1 MLEALAI
8 GGWLVA
14 LVLWCLRFQHVC
26 PTEAPTRAVLL
37 DHRGAPESCRTLRG
51 SAPPTY
57 HRPHGKGIAT
67 VYRRVG
73 TAAVY
78 QP

>member
-1 MLEALAI
+1 VLLALALI
-8 GGWLVA
+8 GWLAA
-14 LVLWCLRFQHVC
+14 LVLGVQRYRHAC
-26 PTEAPTRAVLL
+26 PHDAPTRAVLL

-51 SAPPTY
+51 AAPPTY